1 MLGITRNALRFGSAF
16 VLGAVFFGTVG
27 TATAD
32 AVTKFYSGKT
42 VSIVIAA
49 GPGGG
54 HTKYTLLIAPY
65 LKKHMPGNPTFITQN
80 MGGAGGTKAANY
92 LYNRAAQDGSAI
104 GILLSDTPFASR
116 LRTTGVKYIADRFH
130 FLGGAE
136 HTRSAFVVFKSAGV
150 ATLADVRK
158 KQVIMGST
166 GKGSQ
171 TYILPALANGMLGT
185 KFKIIT
191 GYRGMNGVYH
201 AMDQAEVQG
210 FQAVWSSVAFLRPQ
224 WLKND
229 LVRVLFATSLDPL
242 PNRPNVPL
250 VKDLTSDPMDKKI
263 LTLFSGN
270 GILGRAW
277 LAPPGVPRDRI
288 KALRAAFKK
297 MFDDPDLR
305 KNAKKR
311 RMIWTPVPWAGQQ
324 KQAQR
329 ITAADEALFQRMRSV
344 LGVKK

>member
-1 MLGITRNALRFGSAF
+1 MSNRTQYAMPAILLAGALY
-16 VLGAVFFGTVG
+16 GTV
-27 TATAD
+27 AIAPASAD
-32 AVTKFYSGKT
+32 AIADFYRGKT

-54 HTKYTLLIAPY
+54 HTQYTLLIASY

-80 MGGAGGTKAANY
+80 MGGAGGTKAANH

-116 LRTTGVKYIADRFH
+116 LRTTGVKYVADRFH
-130 FLGGAE
+130 YLGGAE
-136 HTRSAFVVFKSAGV
+136 ETRSAFVVFKTAGV
-150 ATLADVRK
+150 ETLADMRK

-171 TYILPALANGMLGT
+171 TFILPTLANAMLGT
-185 KFKIIT
+185 KFKVIT
-191 GYRGMNGVYH
+191 GYRGMNGIYV
-201 AMDQAEVQG
+201 AMDRSEVQG

-229 LVRVLFATSLDPL
+229 LITVLFANSLDPL
-242 PNRPNVPL
+242 PTRPNVPL
-250 VKDLTSDPMDKKI
+250 LKDLVSDPMDKKI
-263 LTLFSGN
+263 VELIGGN

-277 LAPPGVPRDRI
+277 LAPPGVPRDRV

-297 MFDDPDLR
+297 VFEDPDAIQ
-305 KNAKKR
+305 NAKKR
-311 RMIWTPVPWAGQQ
+311 RMVWTPVSWSVQQ
-324 KQAQR
+324 AHAKR
-329 ITAADEALFQRMRSV
+329 ITSADEALFKRMRSA